1 MEAGYNYSTDCLP
14 DPAVWEQMLNKSPI
28 KHVKQVCVLS
38 SRLCVSH
45 SVCLLDPMQVKKAL
59 LSLYHCFSVPCV
71 CVLTVTMYVT
81 VVAIQVKTPVLLTLG
96 EDDKRVPPKQG
107 IEYYRAL
114 KALQVPVR

>member
-1 MEAGYNYSTDCLP
+1 
-14 DPAVWEQMLNKSPI
+14 
-28 KHVKQVCVLS
+28 
-38 SRLCVSH
+38 
-45 SVCLLDPMQVKKAL
+45 
-59 LSLYHCFSVPCV
+59 
-71 CVLTVTMYVT
+71 MYVT